1 MQKHLPERVQKGQ
14 GTMRAFTFEN
24 ATKIYFGGGCVKE
37 HLLEAV
43 KPYGETV
50 MLAYGGGSI
59 KTNGIYQ
66 EVMDVLKLSGK
77 QVIEFNQ
84 AKQGAKNKIS
94 RLRYIDKNIYLERI
108 DELVNFEQISDIDR
122 IVSAAKSENLNLK
135 NEAIEKEAEQRRQ
148 KEEQKRLDKEAKKQ
162 EIKEFIKENQ
172 GKIVTGVAAFA
183 GLISYAIKK
192 IKK

>member
-1 MQKHLPERVQKGQ
+1 MPERVQKGQ

-66 EVMDVLKLSGK
+66 EVMDVLKLAGK
-77 QVIEFNQ
+77 QVIEFSGIMPNPTYSKVMEGKKVVQENQ
-84 AKQGAKNKIS
+84 VDLILAWTAARRSQW
-94 RLRYIDKNIYLERI
+94 RLRRTRTSGRNTG
-108 DELVNFEQISDIDR
+108 S
-122 IVSAAKSENLNLK
+122 
-135 NEAIEKEAEQRRQ
+135 
-148 KEEQKRLDKEAKKQ
+148 KRAR
-162 EIKEFIKENQ
+162 
-172 GKIVTGVAAFA
+172 
-183 GLISYAIKK
+183 LILSRFRWA
-192 IKK
+192 